1 MMRGMIWLY
10 LVLGV
15 AVGIVSG
22 MIGIGGGIL
31 IVPALVYFFHMSQHR
46 AQGTSLGTLLAPIGI
61 LAFLVYYRAGNVDVK
76 AAVMIAIGFA
86 LGGYFGGVWAQHVSE
101 VVLRRAFGGVLIL
114 AGLKM
119 LLQKGL

>member
-1 MMRGMIWLY
+1 MRPMIWLY
-10 LVLGV
+10 LVLGL

-86 LGGYFGGVWAQHVSE
+86 LGGYFGGVWAQHVPE
-101 VVLRRAFGGVLIL
+101 VVLRRAFGIVLL
-114 AGLKM
+114 VAGLKM

>member
-1 MMRGMIWLY
+1 MRPMIWLY

-61 LAFLVYYRAGNVDVK
+61 LGFLVYYRAGNVDVK

-86 LGGYFGGVWAQHVSE
+86 LGGYFGGVWAQHVPE
-101 VVLRRAFGGVLIL
+101 VVLRRAFGIVLL
-114 AGLKM
+114 VAGLKM